1 MIESSAFGLL
11 LRDKRTQAKLTQ
23 GQLAKAIG
31 KTSQYIHNIEK
42 GLNNA
47 PSKQDDLE
55 RIVNALNLDG
65 EDKQDFLVAA
75 AADRGTLP
83 KKQIDYISCHSVL
96 ADLIQTGTENDF
108 SNAYWEDLLK
118 RMTKDKGAEKK

>member
-1 MIESSAFGLL
+1 MIEPSAFGLL
-11 LRDKRTQAKLTQ
+11 LRDKRTQAQLTQ
-23 GQLAKAIG
+23 GQLAEAIG

-55 RIVNALNLDG
+55 RIVNVLNLDDP
-65 EDKQDFLVAA
+65 DKRRFFEAA

-83 KKQIDYISCHSVL
+83 KKQIDYIS
-96 ADLIQTGTENDF
+96 
-108 SNAYWEDLLK
+108 W
-118 RMTKDKGAEKK
+118 